1 MEQDSHS
8 SEHLRLER
16 ISALLDDPGDDP
28 EAAEHLRTCERCER
42 EQERMRRM
50 RMALSALSE
59 VTPPEGEWE
68 QIEPH
73 LPDGGEAEE
82 RPRGDDGVLPLPRSG
97 WAARVAVATLVF
109 AVGLSAGLQLR
120 GGGSTGGG
128 DGASGPT
135 AAVAGG
141 DGPRADADGAAA
153 LRPGDASSSG
163 LAAADD
169 GGPGPLQRAGGYL
182 SAARSLESMV
192 DGGAG
197 SALEPVDDPVG
208 AAEEMARLEALAEAA
223 REALREQPADP
234 ALNNFLFR
242 VSERQEA
249 LRSRLGAAAHLASM
263 DYR

>member
-8 SEHLRLER
+8 SEHPGLER
-16 ISALLDDPGDDP
+16 ISAFLDDPGDDP

-50 RMALSALSE
+50 RMALSALDE

-73 LPDGGEAEE
+73 LPDGGGAGE
-82 RPRGDDGVLPLPRSG
+82 RSRGVDGALPLPWSR
-97 WAARVAVATLVF
+97 WAPRVAAATLVF
-109 AVGLSAGLQLR
+109 AVGLGAGLQLR
-120 GGGSTGGG
+120 GGGWTGGG

-135 AAVAGG
+135 AAAAGG
-141 DGPRADADGAAA
+141 DGDRTDAGAAA
-153 LRPGDASSSG
+153 AASPGDASSAG
-163 LAAADD
+163 LAASGEGA
-169 GGPGPLQRAGGYL
+169 PGPLRRAGDYL
-182 SAARSLESMV
+182 SAARDLESLV
-192 DGGAG
+192 DRGAG
-197 SALEPVDDPVG
+197 SAMEPVDDPVA

-223 REALREQPADP
+223 REALHEQPADP

-249 LRSRLGAAAHLASM
+249 LRSRLGAAAHLAAM